1 MFRGLESGADRMRN
15 QLREAAQD
23 GRSDDWGGDLVE
35 DTSYKG
41 VNQVRR
47 TAGGLLG
54 KYIRNRTNSAR
65 RSTHSGGQPHPGQEG
80 QPAPWARLSDGE
92 NRAPL
97 GQKNGSRPNCT
108 LQDRP
113 AIKTRETYAQS
124 RPDGDLARQWPLSAD
139 SKLEQGRE
147 VARRQAQDRWG
158 NRPFQTG
165 RETGRTADRPALGA
179 DQERWDPGTPA
190 RRDQRP
196 GRLNSRRAA
205 GRIKTG
211 GPAGTEP
218 GRLPG
223 RRIKAADRPIS
234 GGAHA
239 AGAVGG
245 NISPAIQTASQA
257 PRRVAQTVRTSAK
270 TVRATAGTA
279 AKAAVS
285 AATKAAAGSKAMV
298 AAAAACGGAVIAVI
312 LVVVLVPMLL
322 CSAFGVFFSG
332 EDNGSGYTMPEAVT
346 QLNGEFTSRIEQI
359 QNSNTYDTLDIDNTG
374 VSDMI
379 SNWTNVLA
387 VYAVRTALDAD
398 APSEV
403 VTLTG
408 ESLSVLREVFW
419 DMNEITYTVETVKHA
434 PASEDEAPTTETIL
448 HITTTVRNA
457 NQMAEQY
464 GFTEEQRETL
474 AELMKPEYQDLFL
487 SLTGSYQDITL
498 SSQQV
503 REILAQLPEDLS
515 DERRQVV
522 LTAYQLLGRVNYFWG
537 GKSLTLGWDSRW
549 GTAMEVTASGSSTTG
564 TVRPYGL
571 DCSGFVDWVFYNV
584 TNGEYV
590 IGHGGGASA
599 QHSYCT
605 ETTWAE
611 AEPGDLVF
619 YAGDEHIG
627 IVCGFDDAGEVLV
640 IHCASG
646 ANNVVVTGKS
656 GFVSI
661 AKPVLYQE

>member
-1 MFRGLESGADRMRN
+1 MRN

-35 DTSYKG
+35 NTSYKG

-47 TAGGLLG
+47 TTGGMLG

-65 RSTHSGGQPHPGQEG
+65 QSTRSGGQPHPGQEG
-80 QPAPWARLSDGE
+80 QPAPGARLSDEE
-92 NRAPL
+92 NRASL

-113 AIKTRETYAQS
+113 AIKTRETCAQS
-124 RPDGDLARQWPLSAD
+124 CPDGDLARQRPLSAD
-139 SKLEQGRE
+139 SKLEQSRE
-147 VARRQAQDRWG
+147 MARKQAQDRWG
-158 NRPFQTG
+158 NRSFQMG
-165 RETGRTADRPALGA
+165 RETGRTADRSALGA
-179 DQERWDPGTPA
+179 GQELWDPGTTA
-190 RRDQRP
+190 RRAQRL
-196 GRLNSRRAA
+196 GKLDSRRAV
-205 GRIKTG
+205 GRIRTDG
-211 GPAGTEP
+211 LAGTEL
-218 GRLPG
+218 GRLPR

-234 GGAHA
+234 GGIRA
-239 AGAVGG
+239 AGATGG
-245 NISPAIQTASQA
+245 NISPAIQAASQA
-257 PRRVAQTVRTSAK
+257 PRRMTQAVRTSVK
-270 TVRATAGTA
+270 TVRATTGTV
-279 AKAAVS
+279 AKAVVS
-285 AATKAAAGSKAMV
+285 TVTKAAAGSKAV
-298 AAAAACGGAVIAVI
+298 AAVAVCGGAAV
-312 LVVVLVPMLL
+312 LVVLMIVLVAMLL
-322 CSAFGVFFSG
+322 GSAFGVFFSG
-332 EDNGSGYTMPEAVT
+332 EDTGSGYTMPEAVT

-434 PASEDEAPTTETIL
+434 PASENEAPTAETIL
-448 HITTTVRNA
+448 HITITVRNA

-474 AELMKPEYQDLFL
+474 VELMKPEYQNLFL

-549 GTAMEVTASGSSTTG
+549 GTAMEVTASGSSSTG

-619 YAGDEHIG
+619 YSGDEHVG

-646 ANNVVVTGKS
+646 ANSVVVTGKS